1 MTSLI
6 AQAVPKTDNPAAAD
20 AAAVTPAPI
29 DMWAEA
35 HRLFQTG
42 IDIFSHGDALAQ
54 PQSLVQ
60 HLTQLGTVWAIVFVI
75 AGLTCMLKGYQFY
88 KVVVIVLTVL
98 IASLAGYWLGVS
110 IQAPP
115 FITAGCMGLLLGVLA
130 LPLMKYAVALLGGL
144 SGAFIGANLWAGIAL
159 AFDSAYAKKVA
170 DFEAGNGADPASGLL
185 AKLAENVPADAY
197 WIGALAGLLACG
209 ILAFVLFKISIHL
222 FTSVSGATI
231 AVFGVIALLLN
242 IDNFSG
248 TVAEG
253 LSSSA
258 LIIPMLILVPA
269 TIAFLM
275 QEMNSGAFGGK
286 GGAKPAAA

>member
-1 MTSLI
+1 MIPLL
-6 AQAVPKTDNPAAAD
+6 AQAVETPPAATD
-20 AAAVTPAPI
+20 PTTTTPVPV
-29 DMWAEA
+29 DMWAET

-42 IDIFSHGDALAQ
+42 VDIFSRGDTLAK
-54 PQSLVQ
+54 PDVLVE

-75 AGLTCMLKGYQFY
+75 AGLACMLKGYQFY
-88 KVVVIVLTVL
+88 KVAVVTLVGMIG
-98 IASLAGYWLGVS
+98 SLAGYWLGLS

-115 FITAGCMGLLLGVLA
+115 FIGAGCVGLLLAVLA
-130 LPLMKYAVALLGGL
+130 IPMMKYAVAVLGGL
-144 SGAFIGANLWAGIAL
+144 SGAFIGANLWAGVGR

-170 DFEAGNGADPASGLL
+170 EYDGTGTDPSTGML
-185 AKLAENVPADAY
+185 AKLAEYMPADAY
-197 WIGALAGLLACG
+197 WIGALAGLLVCG

-258 LIIPMLILVPA
+258 LVIPMLVLVPA
-269 TIAFLM
+269 AIGFLM

-286 GGAKPAAA
+286 GGQPAAA

>member
-1 MTSLI
+1 MISLL
-6 AQAVPKTDNPAAAD
+6 AQAVETPSTAAAD
-20 AAAVTPAPI
+20 PATTAPVPI
-29 DMWAEA
+29 DMWSET

-42 IDIFSHGDALAQ
+42 VDIFSRGDTLAK
-54 PQSLVQ
+54 PDVLVE
-60 HLTQLGTVWAIVFVI
+60 HLTQLGTIWAIVFVV
-75 AGLTCMLKGYQFY
+75 AGLACMLKGYQFY
-88 KVVVIVLTVL
+88 KVAVVTLVGMIG
-98 IASLAGYWLGVS
+98 SLAGYWLGLS

-115 FITAGCMGLLLGVLA
+115 FIGAGCVGVLLA
-130 LPLMKYAVALLGGL
+130 VLAIPLMKYAVAVLGGL
-144 SGAFIGANLWAGIAL
+144 SGAFIGANLWAGVGR

-170 DFEAGNGADPASGLL
+170 EYDGTGTDPSTGVL
-185 AKLAENVPADAY
+185 AKLSEYMPADAY
-197 WIGALAGLLACG
+197 WVGALAGLLVCG

-258 LIIPMLILVPA
+258 LVIPMLVLVPA
-269 TIAFLM
+269 AIGFLM
-275 QEMNSGAFGGK
+275 QEMNSGAFGDKSGQT
-286 GGAKPAAA
+286 AAA